1 MREKKKTNDSRSN
14 RQSPETGKGVDGGAW
29 EVMAGRKLINGLNN
43 EKYKTI
49 KKQKKIDG
57 RNQRSKERI
66 VELLNSSLSTLTT
79 ARFVV
84 LSFMVF

>member
-1 MREKKKTNDSRSN
+1 M
-14 RQSPETGKGVDGGAW
+14 
-29 EVMAGRKLINGLNN
+29 MAGRKLINGLNN

>member
-1 MREKKKTNDSRSN
+1 MI
-14 RQSPETGKGVDGGAW
+14 
-29 EVMAGRKLINGLNN
+29 AGRKLINGVED

-84 LSFMVF
+84 LSFMVFYDLPQLVVPLFKLEFPPSRAL

>member
-1 MREKKKTNDSRSN
+1 M
-14 RQSPETGKGVDGGAW
+14 GMDGGAW
-29 EVMAGRKLINGLNN
+29 EVIAGRKLINSLNN